1 MWFDPTRPESFCWIV
16 VTTRGMPGSRKY
28 NPCCCLPRWPR
39 PRARKLRALPVM
51 ASVCGTKNMLNLGR
65 RSEKQQRLSALPGCA
80 RGGRET
86 YHFGGSTLLCKP
98 RGNKVGL
105 ESCMF
110 PHQLCFHE
118 VCTGKRLVALS
129 GQNCAQRRGFRDATL
144 VAGPAIANG
153 FLGQTKAA
161 TFLAL
166 FLALLCCCIRCFF
179 SLSSVLLPQI
189 SPHYHPSFPLYDAVS
204 FTRCDHALFRV
215 RSRQKG
221 ICDYVSFPPPFGAG
235 RG

>member
-1 MWFDPTRPESFCWIV
+1 MQSLL
-16 VTTRGMPGSRKY
+16 
-28 NPCCCLPRWPR
+28 LPNWPR
-39 PRARKLRALPVM
+39 PRAQNLRALPVT
-51 ASVCGTKNMLNLGR
+51 ASVCGTTRTLDLGR
-65 RSEKQQRLSALPGCA
+65 RSEMQKRDYRHRQAAHEAGVT
-80 RGGRET
+80 T
-86 YHFGGSTLLCKP
+86 YHSGGSTLLCAHDSH
-98 RGNKVGL
+98 RLG
-105 ESCMF
+105 
-110 PHQLCFHE
+110 FHE
-118 VCTGKRLVALS
+118 VCAGKQLVALS